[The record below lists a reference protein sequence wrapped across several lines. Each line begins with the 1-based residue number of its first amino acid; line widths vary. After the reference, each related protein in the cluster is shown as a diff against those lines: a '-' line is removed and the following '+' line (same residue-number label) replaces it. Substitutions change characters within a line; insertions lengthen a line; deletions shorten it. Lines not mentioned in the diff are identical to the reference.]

1 MRSRPNTSS
10 GWSQVSPYLYPTS
23 TGMAYTTSE
32 VALMSVFLVAVT
44 SLAVTVH
51 RQAVTIQNLQA
62 EADNTRR
69 LSTQSSIGRPLR
81 AQNLCSLL
89 RSKCASR
96 ADFPERGRA
105 AEWAETKLCSYVVR
119 HCSRD
124 ASCYAVRQHT
134 ESKSYWD
141 HQDAPEQVLRAN
153 MSAWLFAPYFGA
165 EKRVV
170 DVGGGA
176 GFFLKALP
184 HKEARN
190 VDLNDGMRRYSSEVN
205 GIPSVPSLLHLEDGW
220 ADVVMSNMAFEHIV
234 DPMDTL
240 LLMRRKMQQDGRLV
254 ILVPGPNAFGRWR
267 YRRGDKDHHMWAWDS
282 QLLGNLLSSAGFIVE
297 SIELIP
303 YSHDPWLFNHAPR
316 EVWLRKVQKANKAP
330 LLVAVSR
337 PAACTTP

>member
-1 MRSRPNTSS
+1 M
-10 GWSQVSPYLYPTS
+10 
-23 TGMAYTTSE
+23 
-32 VALMSVFLVAVT
+32 
-44 SLAVTVH
+44 
-51 RQAVTIQNLQA
+51 
-62 EADNTRR
+62 RR
-69 LSTQSSIGRPLR
+69 LPTQWSTDRSPR
-81 AQNLCSLL
+81 ARNLCSHLTEL

-96 ADFPERGRA
+96 AAFPERGRT
-105 AEWAETKLCSYVVR
+105 AEWAETQLCSYVVQ

-134 ESKSYWD
+134 ASKSYWD
-141 HQDAPEQVLRAN
+141 HQDAREQALRAN
-153 MSAWLFAPYFGA
+153 MSAWVFRPYFGA
-165 EKRVV
+165 EKRAV

-190 VDLNDGMRRYSSEVN
+190 VDMNDGMRRYASEVN
-205 GIPSVPSLLHLEDGW
+205 GIPSVSSLLHLEDGW

-240 LLMRRKMQQDGRLV
+240 LLMRRKMQQNGRLV
-254 ILVPGPNAFGRWR
+254 ILVPGPNAFGRWK
-267 YRRGDKDHHMWAWDS
+267 YRRNDKDHHIWAWDS
-282 QLLGNLLSSAGFIVE
+282 QLLGNLLHSAGFIVE

-303 YSHDPWLFNHAPR
+303 YSHDQWLFNNAPR

-337 PAACTTP
+337 PDACRRAK